1 MMVGALSH
9 ATIFGHVT
17 SNVSIIYHSFQTLM
31 AGYRHCPEDLRQEVR
46 VRGQDA
52 RLETLHRGP
61 QCAEAVETK
70 NAGLLPDSLVHQSW
84 Y

>member
-1 MMVGALSH
+1 MVGALSH

-17 SNVSIIYHSFQTLM
+17 SNVSTIYHSFQTLM
-31 AGYRHCPEDLRQEVR
+31 AGYRHCPEDLRQEVG
-46 VRGQDA
+46 VRGQDERPEA
-52 RLETLHRGP
+52 FHRGS
-61 QCAEAVETK
+61 QCAKTVETK

>member
-46 VRGQDA
+46 VRGQV
-52 RLETLHRGP
+52 EGPQTLHGGP
-61 QCAEAVETK
+61 QRAEAVETK
-70 NAGLLPDSLVHQSW
+70 NAGLLPDGLVHQSRH
-84 Y
+84 

>member
-1 MMVGALSH
+1 MVGALSH

-17 SNVSIIYHSFQTLM
+17 SNVSTIYHSFQSLM
-31 AGYRHCPEDLRQEVR
+31 LGYRHCPEDLRQEVR

-52 RLETLHRGP
+52 RLETLHRGS